1 MGLLFEGVTYR
12 VIGAAM
18 RVHGELGAG
27 FVESVYQ
34 EALGREFAAAGIPF
48 EAQRRLRVLYEGKP
62 LDKYFVAD
70 FVCFEGILVEIKAV
84 TAMPLNFIRQVLSYL
99 KATGYRIG
107 LLINFGAP
115 GLQWKRVIL

>member
-1 MGLLFEGVTYR
+1 MYLILELFLNGRGMGLLFEGKTYR

-34 EALGREFAAAGIPF
+34 EALGRAFAAAGIPF
-48 EAQRRLRVLYEGKP
+48 EAQRRLRVLY
-62 LDKYFVAD
+62 
-70 FVCFEGILVEIKAV
+70 EGILVEIKAV
-84 TAMPLNFIRQVLSYL
+84 TAMPLNFIRQVLHYL

-107 LLINFGAP
+107 LFINFGAP
-115 GLQWKRVIL
+115 GLQWKRVIV